1 MSIIQSLGFVIISF
15 ILVVWL
21 VFNLDEFYRKFKVK
35 LQIKKVLTDK
45 FSYSKKDVGSFK
57 VAQSRASLI
66 LEKLSKLSLPKDG
79 WQSSEIKLKFI
90 RAGIRDTRIPTY
102 FFAIKTIGFLVSP
115 LLCLLIF
122 GSILNL
128 AASTLFLLILI
139 SAALGYVGPEIYI
152 SHKTNYRKRDMT
164 NHLPD
169 LIDLLVIATESG
181 MGMDAA
187 INRVAK
193 EIAKSSPVL
202 AEEFYMSSL
211 EIRAGASRIQSLK
224 NLALRV
230 NLEDLNNFVTMLSQA
245 DKFGT
250 SLASSLRI
258 QSELMRT
265 KRIQRAE
272 EMAAKIPVKM
282 LFPLVFFMFPAVMMV
297 LIGPA
302 VIQISNV
309 FGTR

>member
-1 MSIIQSLGFVIISF
+1 MLIIESLVLVILSF

-21 VFNLDEFYRKFKVK
+21 VFNLESIYRKIKLK

-45 FSYSKKDVGSFK
+45 FAYTKKDIGTFK
-57 VAQSRASLI
+57 VAQTRASLI
-66 LEKLSKLSLPKDG
+66 LERLSKLSLPKEG
-79 WQSSEIKLKFI
+79 WQSSDLKLKFI
-90 RAGIRDTRIPTY
+90 RAGIRDNRVSTY
-102 FFAIKTIGFLVSP
+102 FFAIKTIGFIVLP
-115 LLCLLIF
+115 LLNLFIF
-122 GSILNL
+122 GTFLDL
-128 AASTLFLLILI
+128 AGSTLFLLTVI
-139 SAALGYVGPEIYI
+139 SAITGYLGPELYI
-152 SHKTNYRKRDMT
+152 SHRTSYRKRDMT

-187 INRVAK
+187 INRVSR

-230 NLEDLNNFVTMLSQA
+230 NLEDLNNLVNMLSQS

-250 SLASSLRI
+250 SLANSLRI

-265 KRIQRAE
+265 KRMQRAE
-272 EMAAKIPVKM
+272 ELAAKIPVKM
-282 LFPLVFFMFPAVMMV
+282 LFPMIFFMFPAVMIV

-302 VIQISNV
+302 IIQVANV
-309 FGTR
+309 FGAR

>member
-1 MSIIQSLGFVIISF
+1 MFIIESIGLVVLSF
-15 ILVVWL
+15 TLVVWL
-21 VFNLDEFYRKFKVK
+21 VFNIDDIYQKIKLK

-45 FSYSKKDVGSFK
+45 FSYTKKDVGTFK
-57 VAQSRASLI
+57 VAQTRASFI
-66 LEKLSKLSLPKDG
+66 LERLSKLSLPKEG
-79 WQSSEIKLKFI
+79 WQSSELKLKFI
-90 RAGIRDTRIPTY
+90 RAGIRDPRVPTY
-102 FFAIKTIGFLVSP
+102 FFAIKTIGFIFPP
-115 LLCLLIF
+115 LLIVLLL
-122 GSILNL
+122 SAILDL
-128 AASTLFLLILI
+128 AVSTLFLLTVI
-139 SAALGYVGPEIYI
+139 SAVIGYLGPELFI
-152 SHKTNYRKRDMT
+152 SYRTNYRKKDMT

-187 INRVAK
+187 INRVSK

-230 NLEDLNNFVTMLSQA
+230 NLEDLNNLVNMLSQS

-265 KRIQRAE
+265 KRMQRAE
-272 EMAAKIPVKM
+272 ELAAKIPVKM
-282 LFPLVFFMFPAVMMV
+282 LFPMIFFMFPAVMIV

-302 VIQISNV
+302 IIQVSNV
-309 FGTR
+309 FISR

>member
-1 MSIIQSLGFVIISF
+1 MFLLQSIVLILVSF

-21 VFNLDEFYRKFKVK
+21 VLNIDELYRKIKLK
-35 LQIKKVLTDK
+35 LQVKKVLTDK
-45 FSYSKKDVGSFK
+45 FAYSKKELGSFK
-57 VAQSRASLI
+57 FTQSKTSLL
-66 LEKLSKLSLPKDG
+66 LERLSKLSLPKEG
-79 WQSSEIKLKFI
+79 WQSSELKLKFV
-90 RAGIRDTRIPTY
+90 RAGIRDGRLPTY
-102 FFAIKTIGFLVSP
+102 FFAIKTIGFFVLPVFVVLFSN
-115 LLCLLIF
+115 IV
-122 GSILNL
+122 LNL
-128 AASTLFLLILI
+128 ASSTIFILAVLC
-139 SAALGYVGPEIYI
+139 AAIGYLGPELYI
-152 SHKTNYRKRDMT
+152 SHKTNHRKKDMT

-187 INRVAK
+187 INRVSK
-193 EIAKSSPVL
+193 EIAKSSPIL

-250 SLASSLRI
+250 SLANSLRI

-265 KRIQRAE
+265 KRMQRAE
-272 EMAAKIPVKM
+272 ELAAKIPVKM
-282 LFPLVFFMFPAVMMV
+282 LFPLIFFMFPAVMMV

-302 VIQISNV
+302 IIQISNV
-309 FGTR
+309 FGSR